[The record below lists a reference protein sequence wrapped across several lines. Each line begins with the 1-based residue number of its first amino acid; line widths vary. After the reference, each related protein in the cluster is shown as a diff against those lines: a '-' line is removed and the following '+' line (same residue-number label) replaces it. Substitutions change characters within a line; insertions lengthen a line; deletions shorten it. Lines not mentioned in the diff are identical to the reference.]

1 MTTPLHAVYEILA
14 KEVVYVYDDPAASQ
28 EVNAFLALAGYQI
41 NQTFNDPV
49 SGFQALGLTSLT
61 PDKPP
66 VLLFRGTSELL
77 DDFANT
83 DPNGTGFTQ
92 FQRNRAAIA
101 TWLTQTAQSTGQKP
115 DIVGH
120 SLGGGIAQVAAA
132 ELTDQIGQVVT
143 FNSPGTSA
151 AIAAQFLAAGG
162 ANIPVTHY
170 IVSGDFVSLG
180 GEAFIAGNAILQ
192 AYTDPAINPIYVL
205 DKHGTIRR
213 LLTSPPAG
221 YTETALSV
229 ATLNQPT
236 FTYTNDSDYNE
247 FLAAYGAIAPTT
259 IPRLTSR
266 TGVETLRTS
275 TGFSYLAFVFGVRN
289 ALAPAN
295 DNFLV
300 GDDQA
305 NTADGAG
312 GNDTISGKGG
322 RDELKGGTGNDTIN
336 GGLGGDRLLGDAGQD
351 TVAGGVGQDTLM
363 GGAGNDVLFGN
374 SNRDRLT
381 GVDPD
386 SVNPGRGEVDRLS
399 GGSGLDVF
407 VLGNAATAFYN
418 DGKPNLAG
426 KQDYALITD
435 FKPTDVIQ
443 LHGSA
448 ADYTLTALSGK
459 LAGTLISLKTGNQ
472 PEWIG
477 VVQGVA
483 GLTLSSSAFS
493 FV

>member
-1 MTTPLHAVYEILA
+1 M
-14 KEVVYVYDDPAASQ
+14 
-28 EVNAFLALAGYQI
+28 
-41 NQTFNDPV
+41 
-49 SGFQALGLTSLT
+49 
-61 PDKPP
+61 
-66 VLLFRGTSELL
+66 
-77 DDFANT
+77 
-83 DPNGTGFTQ
+83 
-92 FQRNRAAIA
+92 
-101 TWLTQTAQSTGQKP
+101 
-115 DIVGH
+115 
-120 SLGGGIAQVAAA
+120 
-132 ELTDQIGQVVT
+132 
-143 FNSPGTSA
+143 
-151 AIAAQFLAAGG
+151 
-162 ANIPVTHY
+162 
-170 IVSGDFVSLG
+170 
-180 GEAFIAGNAILQ
+180 Q

-295 DNFLV
+295 DNLLV

-336 GGLGGDRLLGDAGQD
+336 GGLGGDRLFGDAGQD
-351 TVAGGVGQDTLM
+351 TLTGGVGQDMLI

-418 DGKPNLAG
+418 DGKPNLTG

-477 VVQGVA
+477 VVQGGS